1 MLKATYLNAE
11 EIPAEYASLYTERN
25 GQYELTGVEGIKTAG
40 DIDRL
45 STALSNERAAHKN
58 TKATYGWVGDLSQ
71 DDVQGMRDAQ
81 EDLQHQL
88 SVRPQGLSD
97 EQVEER
103 ANTMALRQTRAMERE
118 LSTLR
123 SERDAHVNAI
133 RLHEGAQAQRSIRDA
148 VDSSLAGKNSIQVVD
163 SAKEDIVP
171 FAERIMTIDESGQ
184 AVTRDGV
191 GFEPGL
197 PFSEVLAELQSSG
210 RRSHWF
216 PGNTGAGAAGSA
228 AGSTAATGSNP
239 FADANFNLTEV
250 GKIVAEDP
258 ARAKVLAKAA
268 GKNPA
273 NFGL

>member
-1 MLKATYLNAE
+1 MLKAVYLNAE
-11 EIPAEYASLYTERN
+11 EIPAEYAALYTERN
-25 GQYELTGVEGIKTAG
+25 GQYELTGIEGVKTAG
-40 DIDRL
+40 DVDRL

-58 TKATYGWVGDLSQ
+58 TKANYGWVGELSQ

-88 SVRPQGLSD
+88 SVRPQGLTD

-103 ANTMALRQTRAMERE
+103 ATTMASRQTRTMERE

-123 SERDAHVNAI
+123 SERDAHVAAI

-171 FAERIMTIDESGQ
+171 FAERIMTIDSTGQ
-184 AVTRDGV
+184 AVTKEGV

-228 AGSTAATGSNP
+228 TSTNTAMGNNP
-239 FADANFNLTEV
+239 FADASFNLTEASQ
-250 GKIVAEDP
+250 IIAEDP